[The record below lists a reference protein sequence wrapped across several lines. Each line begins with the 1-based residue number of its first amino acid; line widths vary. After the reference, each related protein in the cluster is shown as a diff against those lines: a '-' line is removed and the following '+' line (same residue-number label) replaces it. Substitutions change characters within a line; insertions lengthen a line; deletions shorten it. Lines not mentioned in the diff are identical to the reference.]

1 MEKDKAKT
9 KVILFVGEL
18 KKIEVKK
25 VVEVIK
31 QKLPVL
37 QAAVVTFYKDRIE
50 FLFKEEFYDEKADLI
65 E

>member
-1 MEKDKAKT
+1 M
-9 KVILFVGEL
+9 ILLVGEL
-18 KKIEVKK
+18 KKIEVRK
-25 VVEVIK
+25 VVEEIK

-50 FLFKEEFYDEKADLI
+50 FLFKEEFYDEKADII